1 MLIEVIEMLTER
13 QLLILEAIIQ
23 DYTTVGRPVGSKSL
37 GEQLPMQVSSA
48 TIRNEMVA
56 LEHLGFINKEH
67 SSSGRVP
74 TLKGYRYYIDN
85 LVKPDTV
92 NQEQLEDIRSSFG
105 NNFYKIDEIVAES
118 AKILSDMTNY
128 TAITFKPEAK
138 NIKFQGFKVLPL
150 GNQQLMMMLVTSD
163 GNVESQLFNVPRG
176 LGGDEIEAVIRVVND
191 RIVGLPLDQVIE
203 RLHETIPLLLH
214 YVQRPVGFLDI
225 FGNILER
232 SAREQFFVSG
242 KLNLLNFV
250 GEADVSQ
257 IKELYSLIEHSEDI
271 NNLIGNPTGTIQV
284 KIGDELTNSSLS
296 NYSLI
301 STTYDVA
308 QHGQGLIALL
318 GPTNMPYSKM
328 IGLVQTFQEELARKL
343 LDYYSFYDD

>member
-23 DYTTVGRPVGSKSL
+23 EYTTVGKPVGSKSL

-85 LVKPDTV
+85 LVKPDVV

-118 AKILSDMTNY
+118 ARILSDMTNY
-128 TAITFKPEAK
+128 TAIAFKPETK
-138 NIKFQGFKVLPL
+138 NIKFQGFKVLPV

-163 GNVESQLFNVPRG
+163 GNIESQLFNVPRG
-176 LGGDEIEAVIRVVND
+176 LGGDEIEAVIRVIND

-214 YVQRPVGFLDI
+214 YVRRPVGFLDI

-250 GEADVSQ
+250 GEADVNQ
-257 IKELYSLIEHSEDI
+257 IKDLYSLIERSEDI
-271 NNLIGNPTGTIQV
+271 SNLIGNSSGTIQV

>member
-1 MLIEVIEMLTER
+1 MIEMLTER
-13 QLLILEAIIQ
+13 QLLILEAIVQ
-23 DYTTVGRPVGSKSL
+23 EYTTIGRPVGSKSL
-37 GEQLPMQVSSA
+37 GEHLPMQVSSA
-48 TIRNEMVA
+48 TIRNEMA
-56 LEHLGFINKEH
+56 TLERLGFIGKEH

-74 TLKGYRYYIDN
+74 TLQGYRYYIDN
-85 LVKPDTV
+85 LVKPDIV
-92 NQEQLEDIRSSFG
+92 NQKQLESIRATFG

-118 AKILSDMTNY
+118 ARMLSDMTNY
-128 TAITFKPEAK
+128 TAIAFKPEAK
-138 NIKFQGFKVLPL
+138 NIRFQGFRILPI

-163 GNVESQLFNVPRG
+163 GNIESQLFNIPQG
-176 LGGDEIEAVIRVVND
+176 LSGDEIEAVIRVIND
-191 RIVGLPLDQVIE
+191 RIVGLPIDQVTD

-214 YVQRPVGFLDI
+214 YVQRPIGFLDI

-232 SAREQFFVSG
+232 AAREQFFVSG

-250 GEADVSQ
+250 GEADVGQ

-271 NNLIGNPTGTIQV
+271 NNLIDTTAGKIQV
-284 KIGDELTNSSLS
+284 KIGAELINSSLS

-308 QHGQGLIALL
+308 KHGQGLIALL